1 MKRLVPE
8 LFLGMLLEHAA
19 SDTGQRR
26 RKDEVLDQP
35 RMIFGD
41 RLGDAAADVVAA
53 NDRSTQTEFVDEGH
67 DAASLGRSAV
77 SLEWVDT
84 MLVRVS
90 KAPQIGHD
98 DVAVCS
104 KQWHDVAKVRM
115 VARPAMQ
122 QYHRPPGGSPTLVGQ
137 PKAVARGTHQHFSKL
152 VAPALARHHQ
162 HRHRTLADDLCA

>member
-1 MKRLVPE
+1 MIQVRVGDRERRTGPVRPEMTQVAAHRVGLSVDQFVRQGQLMKRLVPE

-26 RKDEVLDQP
+26 RQDEVLDEV
-35 RMIFGD
+35 RMIFGE
-41 RLGDAAADVVAA
+41 RLGDAAADVVAT
-53 NDRSTQTEFVDEGH
+53 NDRSAQTEFVDEGH

-84 MLVRVS
+84 MLVGVS

-98 DVAVCS
+98 GVAVCS

-115 VARPAMQ
+115 V
-122 QYHRPPGGSPTLVGQ
+122 
-137 PKAVARGTHQHFSKL
+137 
-152 VAPALARHHQ
+152 
-162 HRHRTLADDLCA
+162 